1 MLVCLVIALCVGGG
15 ICAHRAG
22 LFGGAARRGGFSVFV
37 APRDDQDHD
46 EEARD
51 EEALPPPRGNPPGM
65 PPTAPPLVKKP
76 SLPLVQIK
84 RTRSFSRSEGGRS
97 EGGGGEGGGGEGS
110 SEVQSVATT
119 TQGESQSESQS
130 EAQSEVQSE
139 AQSEAQRERLELNQ
153 WWTASPPE
161 TPSSLRSSLHSHG
174 APLPTPPAQRSQ
186 LQGQQ
191 LQGHML
197 QGEQLQDQDERAA
210 QTIQAGERGA
220 SVRQPVHKLVPALG
234 DNHAAAARPGPASLS
249 A

>member
-1 MLVCLVIALCVGGG
+1 
-15 ICAHRAG
+15 
-22 LFGGAARRGGFSVFV
+22 
-37 APRDDQDHD
+37 
-46 EEARD
+46 
-51 EEALPPPRGNPPGM
+51 M

-84 RTRSFSRSEGGRS
+84 RTRSFSRSEGGGS
-97 EGGGGEGGGGEGS
+97 EGGGGEGGSGEGS

-119 TQGESQSESQS
+119 TQGEAQS
-130 EAQSEVQSE
+130 EAQG
-139 AQSEAQRERLELNQ
+139 EAQRERLEPNQ
-153 WWTASPPE
+153 WWTASPPG

-186 LQGQQ
+186 LQDQQ
-191 LQGHML
+191 LQGHVL

-220 SVRQPVHKLVPALG
+220 SVRQPAHKLVPALD
-234 DNHAAAARPGPASLS
+234 DNRAAAARPGPASLS